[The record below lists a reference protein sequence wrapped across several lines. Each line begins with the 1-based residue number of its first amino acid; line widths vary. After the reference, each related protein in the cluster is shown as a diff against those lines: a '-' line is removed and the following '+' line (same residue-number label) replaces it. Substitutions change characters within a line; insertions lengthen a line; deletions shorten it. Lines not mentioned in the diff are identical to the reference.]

1 MLSIKSVSSSGEG
14 GRALPCPIFKI
25 EKSALIL
32 KKRFSVSVYLQVIVS
47 FYYYLKKIPKLFSVC
62 AFFCMSSMKTFI
74 KVPLFEETS
83 RFSKY
88 TWLRACG
95 FNKNQILSMDQ
106 ALCENGKFQHL
117 TKIGNIYITVR
128 IKTSRLRL
136 KFIQELK
143 QLFIKPLRAIDK
155 FYGGC

>member
-1 MLSIKSVSSSGEG
+1 
-14 GRALPCPIFKI
+14 
-25 EKSALIL
+25 
-32 KKRFSVSVYLQVIVS
+32 
-47 FYYYLKKIPKLFSVC
+47 
-62 AFFCMSSMKTFI
+62 
-74 KVPLFEETS
+74 
-83 RFSKY
+83 
-88 TWLRACG
+88 
-95 FNKNQILSMDQ
+95 MDQ